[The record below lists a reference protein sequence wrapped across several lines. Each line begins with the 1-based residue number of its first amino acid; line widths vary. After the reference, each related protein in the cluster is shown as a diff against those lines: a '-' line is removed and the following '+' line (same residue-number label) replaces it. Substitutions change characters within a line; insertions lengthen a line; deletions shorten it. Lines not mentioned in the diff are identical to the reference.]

1 MSRDALD
8 ERRLERLVEAGR
20 SLVSELD
27 LEVVLRRLL
36 ETARDLT
43 RARYAALGVLD
54 EARSGL
60 ERFITV
66 GIDDET
72 RREIGELPHG
82 RGVLGVLISDPR
94 PLRLR
99 DVSEHPRSY
108 GFPPAHPEMK
118 TFLGVP
124 VIVRGAAFG
133 NLYLTEKEGG
143 GEFTEADEEAAVVL
157 SEWAAI
163 AIENARLHAREQH
176 RHSIAAAE
184 RERRRWAREL
194 HDETL
199 QGLGAVRVLLSSA
212 LHAGSGEAL
221 ERASRETVE
230 RLRQEIESL
239 RGLITEVRPAALD
252 ELGLGAAIES
262 LVERFTATESIGVE
276 THISLA
282 FESGRAQERLDIE
295 VETTVY
301 RAVQEALTNVAR
313 HSRAEEVRLSV
324 EEYGGTVEVLVVDD
338 GVGFEPGAGGAGVGL
353 LGMRERITMIGGTL
367 QIQSAPGAGTRIQA
381 SIPAYRGAPA
391 EAT

>member
-1 MSRDALD
+1 MSRDARD

-20 SLVSELD
+20 ALVSELE

-43 RARYAALGVLD
+43 GARYAALGVLD
-54 EARSGL
+54 EARTGL

-66 GIDDET
+66 GIDDAT
-72 RREIGELPHG
+72 HREIGELPHG
-82 RGVLGVLISDPR
+82 RGVLGVLISDPT

-99 DVSEHPRSY
+99 DVGEHPRSY
-108 GFPPAHPEMK
+108 GFPPAHPDMK

-143 GEFTEADEEAAVVL
+143 AEFTEGDEEAAVVL

-184 RERRRWAREL
+184 GERRRWAREL

-212 LHAGSGEAL
+212 LQAGSGGAL
-221 ERASRETVE
+221 ERASREAVE
-230 RLRQEIESL
+230 RLREEIESL

-252 ELGLGAAIES
+252 ELGVGAALES

-282 FESGRAQERLDIE
+282 FESGRAQERLDFE

-324 EEYGGTVEVLVVDD
+324 EEYAGAVEVLVVDD
-338 GVGFEPGAGGAGVGL
+338 GVGFEPGAGGVGVGL

-381 SIPAYRGAPA
+381 SIPAYRGARA
-391 EAT
+391 GGA